1 MRATETIAAAALV
14 LALGGCGSD
23 DTDAEPT
30 ATPSATAS
38 PSSSTEPSPSST
50 VTPATGP
57 LLEVPGVQMNAPAG
71 WKQSDDIVTFS
82 TTANPPTGIG
92 AARLGSLELPGPATP
107 LDESARLAL
116 RDIGGEVKRL
126 PDVEVAGEQFYQLAG
141 LESSRRYTVSL
152 GTVARGYDVVID
164 FDFNTEMSAAE
175 RDRLVSESLST
186 FAWK

>member
-1 MRATETIAAAALV
+1 
-14 LALGGCGSD
+14 
-23 DTDAEPT
+23 
-30 ATPSATAS
+30 
-38 PSSSTEPSPSST
+38 
-50 VTPATGP
+50 
-57 LLEVPGVQMNAPAG
+57 MNAPAG